1 MKALFLALFLAGCGA
16 ANNVDP
22 GERAA
27 ADLSPGGSSGQDTPQ
42 GQPDDAAG
50 QAGADSSPSPVLLDV
65 APPANEDKLLGP
77 CGPLNCPAP
86 SLDWA
91 IHGGFGCFDGVCTFE
106 CLTNGPIDPLLAYCA
121 SAGGHCG
128 GSGTAVYCEK

>member
-1 MKALFLALFLAGCGA
+1 MKALFIALVLVGCGA
-16 ANNVDP
+16 ANGGEP

-27 ADLSPGGSSGQDTPQ
+27 ADLSPGGSSGQDAPQ
-42 GQPDDAAG
+42 GQPSASAG
-50 QAGADSSPSPVLLDV
+50 QAGADSSPVLLDTA
-65 APPANEDKLLGP
+65 APVNQDKLLGP

-86 SLDWA
+86 TLGWA
-91 IHGGFGCFDGVCTFE
+91 IGGGFGCFDGVCTFD

-128 GSGTAVYCEK
+128 GHGTAVICEK